1 MKRKNKIDTNS
12 PEYKQG
18 VKDVLSSL
26 QGLLEGYVHTKQ
38 GQNLFDFYCIKF
50 GMKPEEVSNGGT
62 DEQ

>member
-1 MKRKNKIDTNS
+1 MKRRNKIDTNS

-26 QGLLEGYVHTKQ
+26 QGLLEGYVHTQQK
-38 GQNLFDFYCIKF
+38 QNLFEFCCAKF
-50 GMKPEEVSNGGT
+50 DLKPEEVSNKGT